1 MSNTPPQRTA
11 NMVHFPNK
19 DETDPNALDEYLDA
33 LVAGTGSVQITGT
46 PADDQVAVWTSATN
60 IEGTSGLTYDGSAL
74 GVTGNITVSGTVD
87 GKDVSALPDGS
98 GAANQ
103 VTFWSDSDTITGDSG
118 LTYDGSVLQ
127 VGSGDSGATID
138 SGADNFQIKTSA
150 TADIGMT
157 ISDGGTASR
166 HTIEMRASDDAYG
179 FWLTEHDAT
188 NTNDYGVRIGYND
201 ATDEMSYEID
211 FDRGEGAHQ
220 FFSKT
225 ISPSGGASANRDA
238 DADDIEIFHG
248 KSIGGMTFFAGT
260 NGATQIGWGDLTDAN
275 HGYMVYSM
283 STGRLS
289 FGLNALGSVARLQ
302 GANSGASLKLKEM
315 SAAASDDSTFGQ
327 FWVRNDTPNT
337 PMFTDDGGGDWRIVK
352 SNRTALVEATDLGD
366 DDNTYALV
374 RLYGG
379 GAGDNGAV
387 LRLYN
392 ASDHDGTVEYWQLGP
407 NNADANGGFMISAG
421 NTTPRLTI
429 DETSGDV
436 TILQNLSVNGGI
448 QGGTWTEHG
457 DNPKA
462 TTSGT
467 TANWTG
473 IPSWVKQIVISFVG
487 VSTNGTSPWIIQLGD
502 SGGLETTGYTAR
514 VRGTGTSTNA
524 TTGFILTTANHA
536 AADVAYG
543 EVTLNRVNDGL
554 GWTYSSNLVGN
565 SRLFIGGGYKATSA
579 TMDRFTL
586 TTVGGANTFD
596 AGSVSARYS

>member
-60 IEGTSGLTYDGSAL
+60 IEGT
-74 GVTGNITVSGTVD
+74 
-87 GKDVSALPDGS
+87 
-98 GAANQ
+98 
-103 VTFWSDSDTITGDSG
+103 SG

-327 FWVRNDTPNT
+327 WWVKDDTPCV
-337 PMFTDDGGGDWRIVK
+337 PMFTDD
-352 SNRTALVEATDLGD
+352 
-366 DDNTYALV
+366 
-374 RLYGG
+374 
-379 GAGDNGAV
+379 
-387 LRLYN
+387 
-392 ASDHDGTVEYWQLGP
+392 
-407 NNADANGGFMISAG
+407 AG
-421 NTTPRLTI
+421 NDYQLATLS
-429 DETSGDV
+429 SGQ
-436 TILQNLSVNGGI
+436 LQGGI
-448 QGGTWTEHG
+448 WTEHG

>member
-289 FGLNALGSVARLQ
+289 FGLNALGSVVRLQ

-327 FWVRNDTPNT
+327 WWVKDDTPNS
-337 PMFTDDGGGDWRIVK
+337 PWFTDDAGTDQKLLTW
-352 SNRTALVEATDLGD
+352 VEHP
-366 DDNTYALV
+366 DN
-374 RLYGG
+374 
-379 GAGDNGAV
+379 
-387 LRLYN
+387 
-392 ASDHDGTVEYWQLGP
+392 S
-407 NNADANGGFMISAG
+407 
-421 NTTPRLTI
+421 
-429 DETSGDV
+429 
-436 TILQNLSVNGGI
+436 
-448 QGGTWTEHG
+448 
-457 DNPKA
+457 KA

-467 TANWTG
+467 TVSWTG
-473 IPSWVKQIVISFVG
+473 IPSWAKEIVITFIG
-487 VSTNGTSPWIIQLGD
+487 VSLNASTRLLLQIGD
-502 SGGLETTGYTAR
+502 SGGIENTGYISRAFSSAGASSDTSGFIITR
-514 VRGTGTSTNA
+514 STN
-524 TTGFILTTANHA
+524 FA
-536 AADVAYG
+536 AADTLYG
-543 EVTLNRVNDGL
+543 TCRLMKSDTTGLWSYTSTTVTGDTNHI
-554 GWTYSSNLVGN
+554 WH
-565 SRLFIGGGYKATSA
+565 GGGAKTLTAA
-579 TMDRFTL
+579 LDRFQL
-586 TTVGGANTFD
+586 IASGGVNTFD
-596 AGSVSARYS
+596 AGSVDVRYS